1 MSRAERVSQMLKE
14 EVSNIMHND
23 LKDPRIGFITVTRV
37 ELTDDLRY
45 AKIYFSIL
53 GTDIEQENTKKAVN
67 NSLGFIR
74 RLVAERMNLRFVPEI
89 VFKQDRS
96 AQYSF
101 EIEEA
106 LNKIKELKNEPRK
119 VRRVHKKK

>member
-74 RLVAERMNLRFVPEI
+74 R
-89 VFKQDRS
+89 
-96 AQYSF
+96 
-101 EIEEA
+101 
-106 LNKIKELKNEPRK
+106 
-119 VRRVHKKK
+119 